1 MLDKVVI
8 SWTHC
13 LCSPHPA
20 AMLLWLP
27 LSRLWLAASPLS
39 YPPPCAHGPAIRMG
53 LFLPGLPCSRRHQLQ
68 VAEIFGKRHYDVMQD
83 ISRILSRLSAS
94 FMARNFSRY
103 ETEYKVGFGM
113 KKISAYLLSKDG
125 FPYAGE
131 TFLPAHPAR

>member
-68 VAEIFGKRHYDVMQD
+68 VAKISGKRHDHMLRD
-83 ISRILSRLSAS
+83 IEQFLTQQPEI
-94 FMARNFSRY
+94 FVEPNFGEY
-103 ETEYKVGFGM
+103 EA
-113 KKISAYLLSKDG
+113 AY
-125 FPYAGE
+125 
-131 TFLPAHPAR
+131 